1 LLTVLPIQANEKKI
15 KDLEKDVRH
24 EKQIKKEN
32 LIYIKANI
40 LKVKDMVMVL
50 LSLLM
55 EINILAN
62 IKMM

>member
-1 LLTVLPIQANEKKI
+1 MLTVLPIQANEKKI